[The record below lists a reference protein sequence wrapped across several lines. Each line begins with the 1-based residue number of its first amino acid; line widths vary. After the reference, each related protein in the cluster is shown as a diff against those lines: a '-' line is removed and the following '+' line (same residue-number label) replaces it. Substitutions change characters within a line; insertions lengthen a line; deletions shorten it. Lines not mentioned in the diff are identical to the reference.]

1 MTKAMKNPTSERH
14 LKSRYTNN
22 VRTKATKGYKVNEDY
37 KDRGIV
43 TTFEGIRKFKDLET
57 GKIVEM
63 DIISKKVKHGLKG
76 GWRRV
81 HIDDFMGQIVCELYA
96 CAKKLDVIHFILD
109 NLNSENQFTM
119 SQKQVMEKTGISNKT
134 IVESYK
140 FLLKKDFWRK
150 DGTCYR
156 VNTNFVCAFGS
167 DRKNAMIAL
176 KYSDL
181 DDPSLF

>member
-1 MTKAMKNPTSERH
+1 MTKAMKNPVRERH

-43 TTFEGIRKFKDLET
+43 TTFEGVRKFKDLET

-63 DIISKKVKHGLKG
+63 DIITKKVKHGLKG

-81 HIDDFMGQIVCELYA
+81 HIEDFMELLAGLYHA
-96 CAKKLDVIHFILD
+96 GRKIDVIYFILD
-109 NLNSENQFTM
+109 NLNSENQLTLT
-119 SQKQVMEKTGISNKT
+119 QKQVIEKLNASPNTV
-134 IVESYK
+134 VETYRY
-140 FLLKKDFWRK
+140 LLEKDFMRK
-150 DGTCYR
+150 DGACYR

-181 DDPSLF
+181 EEPNLF